1 MDNIYRWHA
10 CTKLENGSIVVTGG
24 YGETFNTLRT
34 SYRLDMQGGGR
45 WTTWTTLGE
54 MNMARRRHQGAVIGG
69 RLLVVGGW
77 DGDNFLD
84 SVEEMDEDGTWRILP
99 GVTLKTPRDGF
110 SATVVKKNQVC
121 P

>member
-34 SYRLDMQGGGR
+34 SYRLDDLEGGGR
-45 WTTWTTLGE
+45 WTTLGE

-84 SVEEMDEDGTWRILP
+84 SVEEMDEDGNWRILP
-99 GVTLKTPRDGF
+99 GVTMKTPRGLF
-110 SATVVKKNQVC
+110 SAISVKKSLVC